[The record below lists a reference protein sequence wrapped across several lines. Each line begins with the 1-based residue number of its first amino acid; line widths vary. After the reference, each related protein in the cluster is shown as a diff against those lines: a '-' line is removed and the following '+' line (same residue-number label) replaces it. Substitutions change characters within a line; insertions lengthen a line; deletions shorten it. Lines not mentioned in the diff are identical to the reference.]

1 MYNHESKVNVARP
14 KRRQLGRAIVALV
27 AAATITACGSSSSST
42 SNTSNTSNTSKTV
55 SSVSGIAQTGPGLTE
70 PTDPKGTRVTGG
82 TVTFAEAPGS
92 SPNYIFPGV
101 SAEFCARSPT

>member
-14 KRRQLGRAIVALV
+14 KRRQLVRAIVELV
-27 AAATITACGSSSSST
+27 AAATITACGSSSSS
-42 SNTSNTSNTSKTV
+42 TSNTSNTSKTV